1 MGGKSPAQRGL
12 LRGLVVTAVLAV
24 LAVSAYVVFA
34 ALVPR
39 SQDEAG
45 SGQVAIGG
53 PFELVDHNGRTVT
66 EKDFAGRLMLVYFGF
81 THCPDICPT
90 GLQTIAIAMDQL
102 GAAAEKVQPI
112 LITVDPERDTPAV
125 MKDYVQAF
133 HERLVGLTGSPEQVA
148 KVAREYRVYYQKVT
162 LKESSLGYSVDH
174 SGFIYLMDGQGKY
187 LSHFRH
193 DATPEQMAQRIKGRL

>member
-1 MGGKSPAQRGL
+1 MANATQRGL
-12 LRGLVVTAVLAV
+12 IRGLLVTAVLAV
-24 LAVSAYVVFA
+24 LAFTAYIAFS

-39 SQDEAG
+39 SPDEAG

-53 PFELVDHNGRTVT
+53 PFELLDHNGRQVT

-102 GAAAEKVQPI
+102 GAAGEKVQPL
-112 LITVDPERDTPAV
+112 LITVDPERDTPPV
-125 MKDYVQAF
+125 MKEYVEAF
-133 HERLVGLTGSPEQVA
+133 HERLVGLTGTAEQIA
-148 KVAREYRVYYQKVT
+148 RVAREYRVYYQKVV
-162 LKESSLGYSVDH
+162 LKDSSLGYSVDH

-187 LSHFRH
+187 LAHFRH
-193 DATPEQMAQRIKGRL
+193 DATPEQMAERIKAKL

>member
-193 DATPEQMAQRIKGRL
+193 DATPEQMAQRIKSRL